1 MSTFLPWDHRRT
13 ALLNLPR
20 YPAYHI
26 LLESVSEL
34 RSPRAERSQ
43 ASQKESDRSNLD
55 QGFAAGRQ
63 ALIIASQTP
72 VPDQPAQS
80 AFHFPSVP
88 LDLEASREAN
98 QFAIDDGPWVRFGHN
113 FGVPTQMHFD
123 PGNER
128 PSRAAVSEQMRKARE
143 TASQLLQEQGSL
155 STIDEPSRMN
165 LDGEQQSEGIN
176 QNMPL
181 ATIDFFSAIKAAF
194 AASHRTGLDRLAIDD
209 GSPRFG
215 IATCLG
221 SHMFTQGSHGLLPG
235 AIQLP
240 LTEVI
245 LDRFS
250 VGQIMGHLPPRTA
263 GS

>member
-1 MSTFLPWDHRRT
+1 MTSMAVACLSLSGTPRAVIIAAIASSGVLIICCIIRLASCLPPFLLLAAVASSSSCSNM
-13 ALLNLPR
+13 ALPQIVVH
-20 YPAYHI
+20 Y
-26 LLESVSEL
+26 ESVSEL

-128 PSRAAVSEQMRKARE
+128 PSIAAVSEQMRKARE
-143 TASQLLQEQGSL
+143 TASQLLQEQGST

-181 ATIDFFSAIKAAF
+181 ATIDFFFRHQS
-194 AASHRTGLDRLAIDD
+194 RVRCLAPDW
-209 GSPRFG
+209 S
-215 IATCLG
+215 
-221 SHMFTQGSHGLLPG
+221 
-235 AIQLP
+235 
-240 LTEVI
+240 
-245 LDRFS
+245 
-250 VGQIMGHLPPRTA
+250 
-263 GS
+263 

>member
-1 MSTFLPWDHRRT
+1 MVHKSPSHPSLCPER
-13 ALLNLPR
+13 A
-20 YPAYHI
+20 I
-26 LLESVSEL
+26 SKSVSEL

-128 PSRAAVSEQMRKARE
+128 PSIAAVSEQMRKARE
-143 TASQLLQEQGSL
+143 TASQLLQEQGST

-181 ATIDFFSAIKAAF
+181 ATIDFFQERQTLLDPWGILVSKTSAGGT
-194 AASHRTGLDRLAIDD
+194 RWPERNIDP
-209 GSPRFG
+209 SPPANRR
-215 IATCLG
+215 
-221 SHMFTQGSHGLLPG
+221 SLLNRSIVLHAEAVSGWPIG
-235 AIQLP
+235 PVARSSP
-240 LTEVI
+240 
-245 LDRFS
+245 
-250 VGQIMGHLPPRTA
+250 
-263 GS
+263 